1 MMPLKEKI
9 NPKDTALVVIDV
21 QNDFASPDKRFFRAS
36 RNGDLSLV
44 DPMVDKMEKVIPV
57 AEKAGVLVIYT
68 QQIYDRT
75 KLNDLQKEQY
85 DLDGKLITCDISS
98 DGYEFYRLIP
108 PEDKVFPKYNFNIFS
123 NKALTSLLE
132 ERKIK
137 TLVITG
143 MDTIFCVE
151 TAIRNGYDLG
161 YKIVIPTDMIAGN
174 AKAKEMNERTLELVR
189 KTYGALTT
197 STELID
203 IWDAK

>member
-1 MMPLKEKI
+1 MMELKDKVD
-9 NPKDTALVVIDV
+9 PKHTALVVIDI

-44 DPMVDKMEKVIPV
+44 DPMVDKLEKVIPV

-68 QQIYDRT
+68 KQIYDRS

-98 DGYEFYRLIP
+98 DGYKFYRLKP

-123 NKALTSLLE
+123 NKALTSLLAE
-132 ERKIK
+132 KKIK

-161 YKIVIPTDMIAGN
+161 YKIVVPMDMIAGN
-174 AKAKEMNERTLELVR
+174 AKAKEMNERTLELVK
-189 KTYGALTT
+189 KTYGVLTT
-197 STELID
+197 SYELIEL
-203 IWDAK
+203 WKAK